1 MLFTFFYL
9 ILCSDTAVP
18 NVATVT
24 KQQDHQSPQMI
35 YGSFLMIKNIKLV
48 EAEFIVALWRKQ
60 IVIPDGRHQQHL
72 CGPRNDSSCC
82 SLVVSSFAGLASWMV
97 GFTKFTV
104 PLLIGS
110 VPVLTAE
117 LLRRRNKCEGHWINA
132 CFPCWRWS
140 LMADGSQLWIGG
152 YLVQLCRL
160 SVWIK
165 HQSGRSGISAHN
177 LRERGWW
184 CALFP
189 RGSF

>member
-9 ILCSDTAVP
+9 ILCWDTAVP

-24 KQQDHQSPQMI
+24 KQQGSSPESTNDIWLLFNDQKYQTSWGRI
-35 YGSFLMIKNIKLV
+35 HC
-48 EAEFIVALWRKQ
+48 LWRKQ
-60 IVIPDGRHQQHL
+60 TVIPDGRHQQHL
-72 CGPRNDSSCC
+72 CGPRNNSSCC
-82 SLVVSSFAGLASWMV
+82 SPVVSSFAGLAGWME
-97 GFTKFTV
+97 GFTKFTI

-110 VPVLTAE
+110 APVLTAE
-117 LLRRRNKCEGHWINA
+117 LLRRWNKCEGHWINA

-165 HQSGRSGISAHN
+165 HQSGRSEISAHN

-184 CALFP
+184 RALFP